1 MKTNVTMK
9 TNFIK
14 QAGICFI
21 SLLVCACSSNSGL
34 KSDSH
39 HIINFGSD
47 KGKDVNLSEYVS
59 DIQYIP
65 IETKEDFLLSD
76 IWQIAVSDDYM
87 YVTCESTQNIFQLS
101 GDGKL
106 VKKIGVRGRARNEY
120 AAVRSSYANNSSFFV
135 EFGRKIISYSPQ
147 TGEIQQIL
155 EPSDINLNLFG
166 NVIFQD
172 NGSFAIMNSQE
183 NSNCLYVFD
192 KELNK
197 TDSLIL
203 FNTEEKLIETQFSS
217 NNIVVEGGGKV
228 PENQVFKTQLMW
240 RYSPAVYK
248 FNDTFRIISPF
259 MDTLLAYKDGKLSQ
273 FAVMDYG
280 DITAEQRFAPTLNG
294 ELAVDTRTIMESD
307 NILIFSTYSDDKFI
321 YNKATGETIKSKD
334 GFINDIDG
342 GENFW
347 PLKISGNKMYQFM
360 SADLFI
366 EAAAQSNSSQMKKV
380 ADSITDQS
388 NPVIVIATLK

>member
-1 MKTNVTMK
+1 MKTNL
-9 TNFIK
+9 IK

-21 SLLVCACSSNSGL
+21 SLLICACSSNSGL

-47 KGKDVNLSEYVS
+47 NGKEVNLSEYVS

-76 IWQIAVSDDYM
+76 ISNFAISDDFI
-87 YVTCESTQNIFQLS
+87 YVACKNTQNVFQLTK
-101 GDGKL
+101 DGKF
-106 VKKIGVRGRARNEY
+106 VKKIGVRGRAGNEY
-120 AAVRSSYANNSSFFV
+120 AAVRSIYANNSSFFI

-172 NGSFAIMNSQE
+172 NGSFAIIDSQN

-203 FNTEEKLIETQFSS
+203 FNTEEKLVETEVPSS
-217 NNIVVEGGGKV
+217 NLVVSGGGKV
-228 PENQVFKTQLMW
+228 PEGQLFKLKMNW
-240 RYSPAVYK
+240 HYSPYVYK

-259 MDTLLAYKDGKLSQ
+259 MDTLLAYKNGKLSQ

-280 DITAEQRFAPTLNG
+280 DITAEQRFTPTLNG
-294 ELAVDTRTIMESD
+294 ELAVQTNTIMESD

-366 EAAAQSNSSQMKKV
+366 EAASQSNSSQMKKV